1 MKRDYIY
8 EIYSVLQ
15 TREVENYII
24 KEQGVLEFDL
34 MYEGG
39 RAVFEVLKKNMRI
52 IEILY
57 WFYLGQEIMEGMV
70 I

>member
-34 MYEGG
+34 MYGRG